1 MCREE
6 QNEKEVLMKRLL
18 GILGAVGAIS
28 MMVWSGA
35 GPASA
40 GETARVRV
48 VHASPDAPAV
58 DVYADGARALT
69 NVPYKGYSDYLPL
82 PAGPHNFKVF
92 ATGADPASD
101 TAVIDAD
108 ATLEAGKDYTVVA
121 VGLLADIEAAVF
133 EDNNAAP
140 AAGKAHVRVIH
151 ASPDAPA
158 VDVAVAGGPVLFSN
172 LAFPN
177 AAGPSPVDA
186 GTYDLEVR
194 AAGTTTAALEVPGVQ
209 TQAGKIYTVLAVGLL
224 EGEPALEALPIVNDP
239 APAVEA
245 APSPAPAP
253 TSSAGTLPASGS
265 GTAGGGDSAALYVG
279 LLAAI
284 AVVAGAGAVGLA
296 FARAK

>member
-1 MCREE
+1 
-6 QNEKEVLMKRLL
+6 
-18 GILGAVGAIS
+18 
-28 MMVWSGA
+28 
-35 GPASA
+35 
-40 GETARVRV
+40 
-48 VHASPDAPAV
+48 
-58 DVYADGARALT
+58 
-69 NVPYKGYSDYLPL
+69 
-82 PAGPHNFKVF
+82 
-92 ATGADPASD
+92 
-101 TAVIDAD
+101 
-108 ATLEAGKDYTVVA
+108 
-121 VGLLADIEAAVF
+121 VF

-158 VDVAVAGGPVLFSN
+158 VDVAVAGGPVLFSS

-209 TQAGKIYTVLAVGLL
+209 AQAGKIYTVLAVGLL

-239 APAVEA
+239 APVVEA

-265 GTAGGGDSAALYVG
+265 GTASAGGSAVIYAG

-284 AVVAGAGAVGLA
+284 AAVVGAGALGLA
-296 FARAK
+296 FARTK

>member
-1 MCREE
+1 
-6 QNEKEVLMKRLL
+6 MKRLL
-18 GILGAVGAIS
+18 GVLGALGAIS

-40 GETARVRV
+40 QEPARVRV

-58 DVYADGARALT
+58 DVYADDARVLT
-69 NVPYKGYSDYLPL
+69 NVPYKGYSDYLPV

-121 VGLLADIEAAVF
+121 VGLLANIEPAVF
-133 EDNNAAP
+133 EDNNPAP

-172 LAFPN
+172 LSFPN

-194 AAGTTTAALEVPGVQ
+194 AAGTTTAALEIPGVQ
-209 TQAGKIYTVLAVGLL
+209 VQAGKIYTVLAVGLL
-224 EGEPALEALPIVNDP
+224 EGEPALEALLIVNDP

-245 APSPAPAP
+245 APSPAP

-284 AVVAGAGAVGLA
+284 TVVAGVGALGLA